1 MRPRMLYGTA
11 WKEDDTRRLVALALA
26 QGFRAIDTA
35 NQRKHYHEVA
45 VGEALADAYAAGTLR
60 REDLCLQ
67 TKFTH
72 RDGQDHRL
80 PYDPDA
86 RIAEQVKQSFESS
99 CEHLGATTLDSYVLH
114 GPSTRH
120 GLGSDD
126 IGAWRAMESLHA
138 GGHVRA
144 LGASNVTREQ
154 LEELLG
160 LAEVAPSFVQNRC
173 YARTGWDRDVRA
185 SCTERGIV
193 YQGFSLL
200 TANRAEL
207 ARPSFVA
214 LARRLGLTASQL
226 VFRFALDVGM
236 MPLTG
241 TSSSQ
246 HMKEDLAVLEAE
258 PLEPRDVAAIEAI
271 SRA

>member
-1 MRPRMLYGTA
+1 MGT
-11 WKEDDTRRLVALALA
+11 
-26 QGFRAIDTA
+26 
-35 NQRKHYHEVA
+35 
-45 VGEALADAYAAGTLR
+45 
-60 REDLCLQ
+60 
-67 TKFTH
+67 
-72 RDGQDHRL
+72 
-80 PYDPDA
+80 
-86 RIAEQVKQSFESS
+86 
-99 CEHLGATTLDSYVLH
+99 
-114 GPSTRH
+114 
-120 GLGSDD
+120 
-126 IGAWRAMESLHA
+126 
-138 GGHVRA
+138 
-144 LGASNVTREQ
+144 
-154 LEELLG
+154 
-160 LAEVAPSFVQNRC
+160 
-173 YARTGWDRDVRA
+173 VRA
-185 SCTERGIV
+185 SGKQAALRRQLSAHASVTA
-193 YQGFSLL
+193 LL